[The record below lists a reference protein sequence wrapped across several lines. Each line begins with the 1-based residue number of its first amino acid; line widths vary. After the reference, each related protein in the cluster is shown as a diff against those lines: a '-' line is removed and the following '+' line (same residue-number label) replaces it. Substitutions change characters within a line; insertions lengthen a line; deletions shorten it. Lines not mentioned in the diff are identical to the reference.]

1 VLPGFSISFMAF
13 IDSFLRYLVDTPSGW
28 ERETLV
34 GLKGGS
40 VYAPRVT
47 GLEETLNAYK
57 RRHDTMSNPG
67 NTSLE
72 TAAMQPHFHI
82 LGETK
87 RRGSKVLS
95 SSTSRR
101 INTVRRGA

>member
-1 VLPGFSISFMAF
+1 MAF

-57 RRHDTMSNPG
+57 EDT
-67 NTSLE
+67 
-72 TAAMQPHFHI
+72 I
-82 LGETK
+82 LC
-87 RRGSKVLS
+87 
-95 SSTSRR
+95 R
-101 INTVRRGA
+101 IREIQA

>member
-1 VLPGFSISFMAF
+1 
-13 IDSFLRYLVDTPSGW
+13 
-28 ERETLV
+28 
-34 GLKGGS
+34 
-40 VYAPRVT
+40 
-47 GLEETLNAYK
+47 
-57 RRHDTMSNPG
+57 MSNPG